1 MIKPNLARGG
11 RLFASFIGCIMGLAS
26 ATSKGQ
32 ELSWSVM
39 SAKSSGY
46 GVSCNKSSVQLVAA
60 GSNMS
65 LLFDDMNADLP
76 GGAKQGIRFEGGIC
90 TVELKMT
97 IPKNYYVTSG
107 SSTILGGAEKS
118 QGTTGY
124 VQSATYLWG
133 KAPGSGNGSP
143 GAGLYAR
150 LFNAE
155 RIFKFKDIISEPFF
169 QIESTRTLSTGERR
183 IMCNATSKGSF
194 DARMIVHVSVGAT
207 RQKDQQSAIIAIDT
221 SDSNFLLGLKTDRCP

>member
-1 MIKPNLARGG
+1 MIKSDLARGVRIFG
-11 RLFASFIGCIMGLAS
+11 SFLGCIIGLAS
-26 ATSKGQ
+26 TASYGQ
-32 ELSWSVM
+32 ELSWSVI
-39 SAKSSGY
+39 SAKSTGY

-65 LLFDDMNADLP
+65 LLFDNMNADLP
-76 GGAKQGIRFEGGIC
+76 GGSKQGVRFEGGVC
-90 TVELKMT
+90 AVELKMT

-124 VQSATYLWG
+124 VQSFTYLWG
-133 KAPGSGNGSP
+133 KSPGGNGSP

-150 LFNAE
+150 IFNAE
-155 RIFKFKDIISEPFF
+155 RFFKFKDIVSEPFF

-194 DARMIVHVSVGAT
+194 DARMVVYVSVGAT
-207 RQKDQQSAIIAIDT
+207 RQKDQQSAIIAIDS
-221 SDSNFLLGLKTDRCP
+221 SDSNFLLGVKTDRCP